1 MTMTEWPWK
10 ASTLSRRPIGGGDSA
25 PPGRPAF
32 SPVELFVVGVWFGVA
47 TGLLELGGTLV
58 MVKVLGRVTYD
69 TLRTNWHYLWMTPLS
84 NLVLFFAL
92 ALLLSLATAR
102 LPRLRSFRLV
112 VFGFAYLSS
121 WALVSPLPG
130 LHRTA
135 EVVLALGLAC
145 VAARFLARRRPAFLR
160 LARRT
165 ALAGAALIAM
175 IAAGDVLLSNSTHS
189 PRALAADGTPARA
202 PNVVLIVLDT
212 VRADSLSPYGADR
225 DATPNLARLT
235 RQGVL
240 FEHARSTAPWTLPS
254 HASLFTGRWPF
265 ELTADVGRPLD
276 GAYPTLAEML
286 AGRGYATGGFVANT
300 QNCNAWYGLDRGFD
314 HFEDFYENAVIEPIE
329 VLRSSRLGRYVATTR
344 LAQAVIKRTIGPLD
358 YRYRKTAAMVN
369 RDALAWLSNQDDRP
383 FFMFLNYFDV
393 HDPYV
398 PPPEAERR
406 FTAAGGQAKSAVE
419 LARDA
424 YDDCL
429 LYLDD
434 QIGRLL
440 SELDRRGRLRDT
452 LVVVTSDHG
461 EGFGEHGLAGHGVSL
476 YRSELHIPLLL
487 VHPTRAPAGTV
498 VKEPVSL
505 RDVAPTILDVLGLGA
520 APTFA
525 GRSLATT
532 WNASSDHEGFA
543 EPVLSEVDRAD
554 YVPDEVED
562 APARLGRMRSIT
574 ANGRTY
580 ILNGDGREELYDLH
594 DDPEEQHDLADLAGA
609 QEHLHELRELL
620 EQVTGGERNAE

>member
-1 MTMTEWPWK
+1 MTMREWLLK
-10 ASTLSRRPIGGGDSA
+10 ASARSRQPTGGGVAALGAGHSL
-25 PPGRPAF
+25 
-32 SPVELFVVGVWFGVA
+32 SPVELLVVGIWFGVA

-58 MVKVLGRVTYD
+58 AVKVMGRVTYD

-102 LPRLRSFRLV
+102 SPRLRAFRLV
-112 VFGFAYLSS
+112 IFGFAYLSS

-145 VAARFLARRRPAFLR
+145 VASRFFARRRPGFLR
-160 LARRT
+160 LAPWT
-165 ALAGAALIAM
+165 ALAGTALIAT
-175 IAAGDVLLSNSTHS
+175 IAVGDVLLSRPTTGRGAWNAES
-189 PRALAADGTPARA
+189 PAKA

-212 VRADSLSPYGADR
+212 VRADSLTPYGADR
-225 DATPNLARLT
+225 DTTPNLARLA
-235 RQGVL
+235 RRGVL

-265 ELTADVGRPLD
+265 ELSADVGRPLD
-276 GAYPTLAEML
+276 ASFPTLAEQL
-286 AGRGYATGGFVANT
+286 SDRGYATGGFVANT

-314 HFEDFYENAVIEPIE
+314 HFEDFYENAVVAPIE
-329 VLRSSRLGRYVATTR
+329 VLRSSRLGRYVATTKLGR
-344 LAQAVIKRTIGPLD
+344 SVITRTIGPLD
-358 YRYRKTAAMVN
+358 YRYRKTAAMIN
-369 RDALAWLSNQDDRP
+369 RDALAWLSDQGDRP
-383 FFMFLNYFDV
+383 FFLFLNYFDV
-393 HDPYV
+393 HDPYI
-398 PPPEAERR
+398 PPADAERR
-406 FTAAGGQAKSAVE
+406 FRSAGGQAKSAVE

-440 SELDRRGRLRDT
+440 SELDRRGKLEDT

-476 YRSELHIPLLL
+476 YRSELHIPLML
-487 VHPTRAPAGTV
+487 VHPTLAPPGTV
-498 VKEPVSL
+498 VNEPVSL
-505 RDVAPTILDVLGLGA
+505 RDVAPTILDVLDFDA

-525 GRSLATT
+525 GRSLAKAWDTRSE
-532 WNASSDHEGFA
+532 AGDGVA
-543 EPVLSEVDRAD
+543 PVLSEVDRAE
-554 YVPDEVED
+554 YVPDEVEG

-594 DDPEEQHDLADLAGA
+594 DDPEEQNDLAPLADA

-620 EQVTGGERNAE
+620 EQVTEGEQHGE